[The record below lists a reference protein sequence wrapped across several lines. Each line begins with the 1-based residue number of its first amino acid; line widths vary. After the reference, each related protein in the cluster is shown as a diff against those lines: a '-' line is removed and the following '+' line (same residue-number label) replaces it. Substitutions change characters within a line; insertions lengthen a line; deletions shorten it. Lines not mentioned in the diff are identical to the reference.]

1 MFQYIRTQFLT
12 EPYMKR
18 FILLLALL
26 ADVSF
31 GMFAYDFEYNSL
43 YFDLSRNGDN
53 ISLVGTSLKFGKLD
67 IPEMVPYRNR
77 NFVVNSITRNAFYG
91 GKYSNVTVPGSIK
104 YIAENTFNNN
114 KIVNLQLGDGII
126 SIGAYAFA
134 NNEFKEVK
142 IPNSVNRIE
151 DCAYYN
157 CKELKKIILGE
168 GLKFLHWG
176 AFGNCEKIDT
186 IFCLSNIPPDLYVTE
201 IENYGKPIFENIVYQ
216 FAVLKVPAVSI
227 GKYKN
232 SAIWKNFKSI
242 EAIDNRS
249 LSDFEKLGIEWDLLD
264 TKTASIKPAYTTKYS
279 NSFFSLT
286 PSNPVERYA
295 YYFSIS
301 KDKKGKSKIKEL
313 NNCDPLGDWEVRGY
327 KNKYICIGIQK
338 DKDITKRFMLY
349 GYLKLAPDSEY
360 EEFFTDS
367 AIPSKDKPILLN
379 GVTRSN
385 KYFTI
390 QMHKET
396 GQRSKISP
404 IQETGGRIN
413 LISALPDS
421 ADFIVHY
428 TDEEENE
435 YQIMIALSGIPPI
448 YMPNE

>member
-1 MFQYIRTQFLT
+1 
-12 EPYMKR
+12 MKK

-26 ADVSF
+26 ADVTF
-31 GMFAYDFEYNSL
+31 GMLAYDFESNGL

-53 ISLVGTSLKFGKLD
+53 ISLVGNSLKSGKLD
-67 IPEMVPYRNR
+67 IPEIVTYRNR
-77 NFVVNSITRNAFYG
+77 NFVVNSITENAFNG
-91 GKYSNVTVPGSIK
+91 DKYSTVTVPGSIK
-104 YIAENTFNNN
+104 YISANTFNNN
-114 KIVNLQLGDGII
+114 GILNLQLGEGVI

-134 NNEFKEVK
+134 NNELKEVV

-157 CKELKKIILGE
+157 CKELQKIILGD
-168 GLKFLHWG
+168 GLKYLHWG

-186 IFCLSNIPPDLYVTE
+186 IFCLSNIPPELYVTE
-201 IENYGKPIFENIVYQ
+201 IENYGKAVFDNMVYQ
-216 FAVLKVPAVSI
+216 FAVLKVPAASI

-232 SAIWKNFKSI
+232 SAIWKNFKNI
-242 EAIDNRS
+242 EAINSRS

-264 TKTASIKPAYTTKYS
+264 TKTARIKPKYTTIYS

-286 PSNPVERYA
+286 PSNPIERYA

-301 KDKKGKSKIKEL
+301 RDKKGKSKIKEL

-327 KNKYICIGIQK
+327 KNKYICIGAQK

-349 GYLKLAPDSEY
+349 GYIKLTPDSEY

-367 AIPSKDKPILLN
+367 AIPSNDKPILLN

-385 KYFTI
+385 KHFTI

-396 GQRSKISP
+396 GERSKISP
-404 IQETGGRIN
+404 LQETGGRIN

-421 ADFIVHY
+421 ADFIVRY
-428 TDEEENE
+428 SDEEGKE

-448 YMPNE
+448 YISNE